1 VTAGFEILEHT
12 ADVGVRAWGTTLAE
26 AFEQAGWGVAEIAG
40 IRRRELPG
48 AVQNRQVRASGS
60 DPGSTLVEF
69 LNELV
74 LLHET
79 EGVALTGLRVDQVTE
94 TGVTAEAEVIPLDA
108 EPDGTAIKAATYHQ
122 LRVDDRPDG
131 AEVRVYFDV

>member
-1 VTAGFEILEHT
+1 LDAGFEVLEHT

-26 AFEQAGWGVAEIAG
+26 AFEQAAWGMADIAG
-40 IRRRELPG
+40 IRLKRRGSSRARELK
-48 AVQNRQVRASGS
+48 AVGNDLGS
-60 DPGSTLVEF
+60 VLVDF

-79 EGVALTGLRVDQVTE
+79 EGVGLAGVRVRRLTPAEL
-94 TGVTAEAEVIPLDA
+94 TAEVEVVPLMA

-122 LRVDDRPDG
+122 LRVEEGPDG
-131 AEVRVYFDV
+131 AEVQVFLDV